1 MLYVT
6 VKRLNTEF
14 SSQEKHFSLVFSFC
28 IYMIW
33 WMSTTPTPVIIS
45 WCMKV
50 KLSLLLYTFNL
61 YKMTKNVDSQALWLW
76 RLNDSEIGQHP
87 EADVV
92 CLCVCEI
99 YFLKFERLEQVF
111 MFSQKSQ

>member
-1 MLYVT
+1 MDVLYTYSGNHFMMYESQIIML
-6 VKRLNTEF
+6 
-14 SSQEKHFSLVFSFC
+14 H
-28 IYMIW
+28 
-33 WMSTTPTPVIIS
+33 
-45 WCMKV
+45 
-50 KLSLLLYTFNL
+50 TFNL

>member
-1 MLYVT
+1 MDVHYT
-6 VKRLNTEF
+6 Y
-14 SSQEKHFSLVFSFC
+14 SSNHFMMYDSQ
-28 IYMIW
+28 
-33 WMSTTPTPVIIS
+33 II
-45 WCMKV
+45 M
-50 KLSLLLYTFNL
+50 LLYTFNL

-76 RLNDSEIGQHP
+76 RLNDSEIGQHL
-87 EADVV
+87 EAEVV